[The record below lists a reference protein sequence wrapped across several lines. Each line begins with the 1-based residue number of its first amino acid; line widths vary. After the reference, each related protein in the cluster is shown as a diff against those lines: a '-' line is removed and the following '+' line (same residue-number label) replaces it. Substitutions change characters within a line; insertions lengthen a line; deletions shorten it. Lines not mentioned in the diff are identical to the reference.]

1 MGISTP
7 PLPLRTNYFK
17 RRVKMN
23 KIQKG
28 LYQAPELTKLEL
40 NSDLSILLHFSISGG
55 MEDVAPGYEDRDES
69 DAPATW

>member
-1 MGISTP
+1 
-7 PLPLRTNYFK
+7 
-17 RRVKMN
+17 MN

-55 MEDVAPGYEDRDES
+55 VEDVAPGYEDRDES

>member
-1 MGISTP
+1 
-7 PLPLRTNYFK
+7 
-17 RRVKMN
+17 MN

-55 MEDVAPGYEDRDES
+55 MEDVAPGYEDT
-69 DAPATW
+69 DAPDASTVW